1 MKNWE
6 CQNESIKEMQIAIN
20 MITKN
25 DTCHIKKL
33 SESGCLKFF
42 SAFFAKNPQTCRF
55 HI

>member
-20 MITKN
+20 MIAKN

-33 SESGCLKFF
+33 SESGCLKF
-42 SAFFAKNPQTCRF
+42 AKNPQTCRF